1 MAGGPNIGL
10 SPGFTPVVA
19 NPPLPT
25 QFGQSGKVLGT
36 NGTSLAWTS
45 GTPTP
50 FNEVSTTIAAAG
62 TMAIGAALGNYLFV
76 TGSGQTI
83 TAFDTVASGAERVLE
98 FAGSNTVNYNA
109 TTMLLPGAANL
120 KVNAGDVLF
129 FRSEGSGN
137 WRLTSRLIGS
147 GQTIFGK
154 GVYEQSTAPTISG
167 GTLTLDLTASTV
179 FNVAFN
185 ANIAT
190 LTVSNPPASGGVG
203 EFVLRLTGD
212 GTLRTTVYPASF
224 KWRNSSGT
232 VPTNPSVNGK
242 ILTLF
247 GYTLDAGTT
256 YDMTYTTD
264 Y

>member
-1 MAGGPNIGL
+1 MAGGPNVGL
-10 SPGFTPVVA
+10 SPGFTPVNA

-36 NGTSLAWTS
+36 NGTSLVWTS
-45 GTPTP
+45 GVPVP
-50 FNEVSTTIAAAG
+50 LNESSTTIAAAG

-98 FAGSNTVNYNA
+98 FAGSNTITYNA
-109 TTMLLPGAANL
+109 TTMILPGAVSL
-120 KVNAGDVLF
+120 SVNAGDVLF

-137 WRLTSRLIGS
+137 WRLISRLIGS
-147 GQTIFGK
+147 GQSIFSK
-154 GVYEQSTAPTISG
+154 GAYEQSTAPTISG

-179 FNVAFN
+179 FNVSFN
-185 ANIAT
+185 ANIT
-190 LTVSNPPASGGVG
+190 NLVVSNPPASGGVG
-203 EFVLRLTGD
+203 YFTCRMTGD
-212 GTLRTTVYPASF
+212 GTLRTTAYPASF
-224 KWRNSSGT
+224 KWRNSTGT
-232 VPTNPSVNGK
+232 VPTNPSVAGK

-256 YDMTYTTD
+256 YDLTYTTD